1 MRDNQSR
8 SVSESRISADGMY
21 EYGNP
26 RMQQDLREFLAD
38 DPAIQRS
45 LRLSL
50 CLVVSPWKLKPQSY
64 HPGVSPETMRAG
76 SQPRGCRPL
85 CPLQAPKCRR
95 ITTFLLREVP
105 EISDIKFVDFTISY
119 TAMLRHIYDEMHPH
133 RAKSLGL
140 KILPLSAY
148 NSEILMPTLLQL
160 HCFHRPGGGGYP
172 APFLAAMH
180 NGAAFFLCD
189 L

>member
-1 MRDNQSR
+1 MAKTCGIPAAWMPSL
-8 SVSESRISADGMY
+8 VPLPSAEMS
-21 EYGNP
+21 
-26 RMQQDLREFLAD
+26 A
-38 DPAIQRS
+38 
-45 LRLSL
+45 
-50 CLVVSPWKLKPQSY
+50 
-64 HPGVSPETMRAG
+64 HHH
-76 SQPRGCRPL
+76 
-85 CPLQAPKCRR
+85 
-95 ITTFLLREVP
+95 TFLLREVP

-119 TAMLRHIYDEMHPH
+119 TAMLKHIYDEMHPH

-148 NSEILMPTLLQL
+148 NSEILMPALLQL

>member
-1 MRDNQSR
+1 MAKTCGIPAAWMPSL
-8 SVSESRISADGMY
+8 VPLPSAEMS
-21 EYGNP
+21 
-26 RMQQDLREFLAD
+26 A
-38 DPAIQRS
+38 
-45 LRLSL
+45 
-50 CLVVSPWKLKPQSY
+50 
-64 HPGVSPETMRAG
+64 HHH
-76 SQPRGCRPL
+76 
-85 CPLQAPKCRR
+85 
-95 ITTFLLREVP
+95 TFLLREAP

-119 TAMLRHIYDEMHPH
+119 TAMLKHIYDEMHPH

-172 APFLAAMH
+172 RLSLAAMH
-180 NGAAFFLCD
+180 NGAVFFLCD